1 MMDFDALTR
10 DCEAIW
16 QSCGGTKLRLPA
28 VKKELQKENMKQLHA
43 MRKDWQT
50 FMDRAMEH
58 LQEEQWKQEMD
69 LRVLELLRKESILN
83 FNALEP
89 QVQQEFLH
97 ITKQFIRDAMRFD
110 CEIQLADIMQAMR
123 NVWIILLLECMLE
136 RPLCYHKAIFAYSML
151 YPYTDNFL
159 DDPGITPA
167 LKKAFNHWLTKRL
180 KGEVQ
185 RNTQPLYQ
193 EVDKLITMIEE
204 TFHRPQF
211 PQVYEAL
218 LRIQEGQVLSLCQG
232 ERLSK
237 DEILKISIY
246 KGGASVLADG
256 CLMDGTLQQKEAMFC
271 MSYGFLLQVADDI
284 QDMEEDR
291 QAQQYTLASILS
303 SRQERLKLAEQLHT
317 YIHEVLYHH
326 CPIKKQAMIS
336 FVEQNCRFLLL
347 ASLAKQLHMLPAM
360 FAIRLRKSLPIELD
374 EFSLM
379 LQDSSSWLQSNR
391 LKTVLHAYTKAI

>member
-10 DCEAIW
+10 DCKAIW
-16 QSCGGTKLRLPA
+16 QSCAETRLRLPA

-58 LQEEQWKQEMD
+58 LQDEQWKQEMD

-159 DDPGITPA
+159 DDPAIDKQR
-167 LKKAFNHWLTKRL
+167 KKAFNSWLSERL
-180 KGEVQ
+180 KGEQ
-185 RNTQPLYQ
+185 RPMDADLYRQ
-193 EVDKLITMIEE
+193 VDALVSMIED
-204 TFHRPQF
+204 TFPRQQF
-211 PQVYEAL
+211 PDVYDAL
-218 LRIQEGQVLSLCQG
+218 LRIQEGQILSVQQDSRLC
-232 ERLSK
+232 EE
-237 DEILKISIY
+237 EIRRISIY

-256 CLMDGTLQQKEAMFC
+256 YLMDGDLSEKEAFFC
-271 MSYGFLLQVADDI
+271 IAYGFLLQVADDI

-291 QAQQYTLASILS
+291 ILCQHTLASMLHGK
-303 SRQERLKLAEQLHT
+303 RQRLRLAQRLHT
-317 YIHEVLYHH
+317 YLHEVLFYHY
-326 CPIKKQAMIS
+326 PAKASAMQS
-336 FVEQNCRFLLL
+336 FVEKNCRFLLIG
-347 ASLAKQLHMLPAM
+347 SIAKQLHLFPKP
-360 FAIRLRKSLPIELD
+360 FAYRMRRSLPLGLD
-374 EFSLM
+374 AVTTLMNESSAM
-379 LQDSSSWLQSNR
+379 LQSEQI
-391 LKTVLHAYTKAI
+391 HAVIQAYVQAL